1 MFDLFPF
8 LFDGDSE
15 IHDVISD
22 MQQEEYDVKFKDF
35 GEYYM
40 IKGYLPGLTAKDV
53 SIDFEKNK
61 AILTIRRNK
70 SYSSNSTFFKTFI
83 NIGGNVVKNFYIE
96 EVDVTKIRASFENCR
111 LIITI
116 PKMRIAIEGSN
127 KPLIVDV
134 DHYEIK

>member
-53 SIDFEKNK
+53 SIDFEKNT
-61 AILTIRRNK
+61 A
-70 SYSSNSTFFKTFI
+70 
-83 NIGGNVVKNFYIE
+83 
-96 EVDVTKIRASFENCR
+96 
-111 LIITI
+111 
-116 PKMRIAIEGSN
+116 PKG
-127 KPLIVDV
+127 K
-134 DHYEIK
+134 K